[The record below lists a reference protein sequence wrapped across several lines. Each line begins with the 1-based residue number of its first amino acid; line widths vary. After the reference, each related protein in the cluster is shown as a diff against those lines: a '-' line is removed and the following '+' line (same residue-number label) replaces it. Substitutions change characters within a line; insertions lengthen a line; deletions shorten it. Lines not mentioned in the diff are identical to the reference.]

1 MSGIRALCCALAAI
15 FMSAGSIAAAQ
26 SDTELTAPRISLL
39 SFAPGEIY
47 WQRFGHNALLVRD
60 ADGRGARVYNYG
72 IFDFHQ
78 KNFFLNFARG
88 HMLYRVDETPL
99 IATLNQYAAEG
110 RWVIEQELALDSAQ
124 RRALS
129 EFLAT
134 NALPQNA
141 EYRYDYFISNCSTR
155 VRDALDQALG
165 GQLRMQL
172 QSRPAPISYRAE
184 VLQLMAPE
192 PALMFGMDLG
202 LGAVV
207 DAPLDQWQDGFI
219 PMRLM
224 AALREVQINPSQP
237 DQRPLVALERELVR
251 VPGITPEAGGPVVP
265 AAQPI
270 MPFLLAGFGWALVLI
285 LSAWL
290 MRRSLFAALATAQ
303 VLLAGVGGLVLLL
316 GWLATDHWGM
326 ARNLNLLLLNPLW
339 WWLLPAA
346 LSQFRRRPR
355 ARAATGIW
363 VLGLLALASL
373 PGLYLSEQ
381 NNAHWVAVLLPAQLA
396 MLLQLFKRNQ
406 RARASGS
413 DF

>member
-1 MSGIRALCCALAAI
+1 
-15 FMSAGSIAAAQ
+15 MSAGNIAVAQ
-26 SDTELTAPRISLL
+26 PGADEDAPRISLL
-39 SFAPGEIY
+39 TFAPGEIY

-60 ADGRGARVYNYG
+60 ADGRDARVYNYG
-72 IFDFHQ
+72 IFDFQQ

-88 HMLYRVDETPL
+88 RMLYRVDETPL

-110 RWVIEQELALDSAQ
+110 RWVIEQELALDPAQ
-124 RRALS
+124 RRALTA
-129 EFLAT
+129 FLAT

-141 EYRYDYFISNCSTR
+141 EYRYDYFVSNCSTR

-165 GQLRMQL
+165 GQIKAQL
-172 QSRPAPISYRAE
+172 QNKPAPISYRAE

-192 PALMFGMDLG
+192 PTLMFGMDLG

-224 AALREVQINPSQP
+224 AALREVNINPGQP
-237 DQRPLVALERELVR
+237 DQRRLVQIERELVR
-251 VPGITPEAGGPVVP
+251 VPGITPEAGGPIVP
-265 AAQPI
+265 EVP
-270 MPFLLAGFGWALVLI
+270 PVKTFLLAGLSWALVLV

-290 MRRSLFAALATAQ
+290 MRRSLFAALATGQ
-303 VLLAGVGGLVLLL
+303 VLLAGLGGLVLLL
-316 GWLATDHWGM
+316 GWFATDHWGM

-339 WWLLPAA
+339 WLLLPAVLA
-346 LSQFRRRPR
+346 QFGRRPR

-363 VLGLLALASL
+363 VLGLFALASL

-381 NNAHWVAVLLPAQLA
+381 NNAHSIAVLLPAQLT
-396 MLLQLFKRNQ
+396 LLLLLFRRNQ
-406 RARASGS
+406 GARRSGS
-413 DF
+413 GF